1 MKNDVA
7 FLLDNY
13 RLNMFEQQSSIN
25 PNMPLRNLFYVSR
38 ELEMLIDRK
47 TLYGRKLVKIPTPKF
62 VVFYN
67 GTEEQPERLELRLSD
82 SFNIKTDE
90 IQLELK
96 VLQLNINQNCNKSL
110 MGQCKTLKEYAI
122 YVQRVRDY
130 AEKMDIES
138 AVERAVT
145 ECIKDGV
152 LKEFLDKHR
161 REAVAV
167 SIFEYDE
174 EKELKLLREAEREM
188 GYEQGLEQ
196 GREEASVENAKRLF
210 ENGASFELVAASI
223 TDVPREILEKIYKE
237 KKG

>member
-1 MKNDVA
+1 M
-7 FLLDNY
+7 
-13 RLNMFEQQSSIN
+13 
-25 PNMPLRNLFYVSR
+25 
-38 ELEMLIDRK
+38 
-47 TLYGRKLVKIPTPKF
+47 
-62 VVFYN
+62 
-67 GTEEQPERLELRLSD
+67 
-82 SFNIKTDE
+82 
-90 IQLELK
+90 
-96 VLQLNINQNCNKSL
+96 
-110 MGQCKTLKEYAI
+110 
-122 YVQRVRDY
+122 
-130 AEKMDIES
+130 
-138 AVERAVT
+138 T

-188 GYEQGLEQ
+188 GYEQG
-196 GREEASVENAKRLF
+196 REEASAENAKRLF